1 MKPLALKVMSIVGLI
16 FTTLGCCSAAYG
28 KETLNLELL
37 CDGVAKKVYDDPEK
51 ESAAAAGKAMAQL
64 FFEGLANAATNQF
77 SERFSIQDNKLL
89 LKNDVELKVADTAIY
104 LDKKVSLDDKTELVA
119 FDLDRLTGDFEMEV
133 HNADIE
139 LGEGVVGMRLSGSCK
154 KLDPKKKLF

>member
-89 LKNDVELKVADTAIY
+89 LKNDVGLKVADTAIY
-104 LDKKVSLDDKTELVA
+104 LDKS
-119 FDLDRLTGDFEMEV
+119 
-133 HNADIE
+133 
-139 LGEGVVGMRLSGSCK
+139 
-154 KLDPKKKLF
+154 